1 MCTARMTIREATQK
15 WVGEFSRIPVGIVEK
30 LLEAN
35 PDELQ
40 EITPASLYDRV
51 DLYDGEHSGV
61 GEITGYDEETGL
73 YTVEMDDGEEIQ
85 AERDVF
91 DVRRDDYLPMWG
103 TMWAFG
109 DSSDEDWLERGGL
122 QKIADCGFRIYEQE
136 DYGYIFGI
144 DGAGYSFLMSTGFR
158 CTRRVDCGGMMKK
171 GRRRHDEEGNP
182 AGPDGRGVE
191 LRVSGIG
198 D

>member
-1 MCTARMTIREATQK
+1 MCATKMTLREAVQK
-15 WVGEFSRIPVGIVEK
+15 WVGEFSRIPIGIVEK

-73 YTVEMDDGEEIQ
+73 YTVAMDDGEEIQ

-122 QKIADCGFRIYEQE
+122 QKMADCGFRIYEQE

-144 DGAGYSFLMSTGFR
+144 DGAGYDFYDEHWCPLYKARGLR
-158 CTRRVDCGGMMKK
+158 W
-171 GRRRHDEEGNP
+171 HDEEGK
-182 AGPDGRGVE
+182 AQA
-191 LRVSGIG
+191 
-198 D
+198 

>member
-1 MCTARMTIREATQK
+1 MYATKMTIREATQK
-15 WVGEFSRIPVGIVEK
+15 WVGEVSRIPIGIVEK

-40 EITPASLYDRV
+40 EITPASVYDRV

-61 GEITGYDEETGL
+61 GEITGYDEERPV
-73 YTVEMDDGEEIQ
+73 YTPSRWTMG
-85 AERDVF
+85 RKSRRNGTCF

-109 DSSDEDWLERGGL
+109 DLSDEDWLERGGL
-122 QKIADCGFRIYEQE
+122 QKMADCGFRIYEQE

-144 DGAGYSFLMSTGFR
+144 DGAGYSFFDEHLSLYI
-158 CTRRVDCGGMMKK
+158 RRVDCGGTI
-171 GRRRHDEEGNP
+171 RRREQQ
-182 AGPDGRGVE
+182 
-191 LRVSGIG
+191 
-198 D
+198 

>member
-1 MCTARMTIREATQK
+1 MCATKMTIREATQK
-15 WVGEFSRIPVGIVEK
+15 WVGEFSRIPIGIVEK

-73 YTVEMDDGEEIQ
+73 YTVAMDDGEEIQ

-91 DVRRDDYLPMWG
+91 EVRRDDYLPMWG
-103 TMWAFG
+103 TMWAHVG
-109 DSSDEDWLERGGL
+109 DDVGL
-122 QKIADCGFRIYEQE
+122 WGLV
-136 DYGYIFGI
+136 G
-144 DGAGYSFLMSTGFR
+144 
-158 CTRRVDCGGMMKK
+158 
-171 GRRRHDEEGNP
+171 
-182 AGPDGRGVE
+182 
-191 LRVSGIG
+191 
-198 D
+198 